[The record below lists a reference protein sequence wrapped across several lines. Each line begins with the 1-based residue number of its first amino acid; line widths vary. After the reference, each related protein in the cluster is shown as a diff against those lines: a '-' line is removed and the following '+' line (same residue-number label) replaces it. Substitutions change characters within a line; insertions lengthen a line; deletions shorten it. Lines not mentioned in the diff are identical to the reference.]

1 MPFFTLNF
9 LTSSSLSNCYSRL
22 DFLKMI
28 TKNGRVVNKAFNSKM
43 FLVLINMIE
52 PEKIKDPDVDVT
64 NQ

>member
-1 MPFFTLNF
+1 
-9 LTSSSLSNCYSRL
+9 
-22 DFLKMI
+22 MI

-52 PEKIKDPDVDVT
+52 PEKIKDPAIDVT